1 MPGLFHLTIRR
12 DFLEKGMDHEIL
24 RKNSPDFFSP
34 PLPPLAR
41 QPRKI
46 LADFPLYGPP
56 DDPKN

>member
-12 DFLEKGMDHEIL
+12 DFLEKGVDHEIL
-24 RKNSPDFFSP
+24 GKNSPGFSL

>member
-1 MPGLFHLTIRR
+1 MSGLFHLTIWR
-12 DFLEKGMDHEIL
+12 DFLDKGMDHAIL
-24 RKNSPDFFSP
+24 GKDCQVFSLPFP
-34 PLPPLAR
+34 PQAR